1 MTKPFI
7 VVGGGQACGH
17 ALATLRREGYDGQL
31 LAIAAERELPY
42 ERPPL
47 SKEILLGTAERSVAT
62 MKDAA
67 FYEGKGIELELG
79 VRATSLDAGE
89 QKLGLDDGRVIAFE
103 KLLLCTGARLRRLV
117 VPGADLAGVY
127 YLRTLD
133 EALAIREAFSHA
145 SSVAV
150 VGAGYVGLEVAA
162 ASIARGLPT
171 TVLEA
176 GPEVL
181 CRVVPTEVG
190 AIVRGFHERRGVR
203 VHLGSAVTALAGASK
218 VSAVETADGR
228 RFEAD
233 LVVIGVGIEPEVE
246 LAVSGGLAVDDGI
259 VVDGFTRTSAP
270 AIHAAGDVTKHP
282 NASLG
287 RSVRLES
294 WQNAQ
299 NQAICAARSML
310 GKLAQPYDGIP
321 WFWSDQASLNVQ
333 LLGAPAGWEDVVVIG
348 ESETPRATA
357 IYLYGD
363 RIAGAAC
370 LNRPDDVALV
380 RKLMRKKA
388 EVTRERLEQV
398 PLEEL
403 AKS

>member
-7 VVGGGQACGH
+7 VLGGGQACGQ
-17 ALATLRREGYDGQL
+17 ALQTFRREGYEGPL

-47 SKEILLGTAERSVAT
+47 SKEILLGVKDSSIVQ

-79 VRATSLDAGE
+79 RRATSLDARE
-89 QKLGLDDGRVIAFE
+89 KRLTLDDGRTIEFE
-103 KLLLCTGARLRRLV
+103 KLLICTGARVRRLD
-117 VPGADLAGVY
+117 VPGAELRGVF
-127 YLRTLD
+127 YLRTLED
-133 EALAIREAFSHA
+133 ALAIREALGSA
-145 SSVAV
+145 SSVAI

-162 ASIARGLPT
+162 AATAKGLPA

-181 CRVVPTEVG
+181 CRVVPSEVG
-190 AIVRGFHERRGVR
+190 AIVRTFHERRGAQ
-203 VHLGSAVTALAGASK
+203 VHLSSAVVKLSGDSK
-218 VSAVETADGR
+218 VRAVETADGR
-228 RFEAD
+228 RFDAD
-233 LVVIGVGIEPEVE
+233 LVVIGVGIVPEVE
-246 LAVSGGLAVDDGI
+246 LASGAGLEVDDGI

-270 AIHAAGDVTKHP
+270 DIHAAGDVTKHP
-282 NASLG
+282 NATLG

-321 WFWSDQASLNVQ
+321 WFWSDQASLNIQ
-333 LLGAPAGWEDVVVIG
+333 LLGAPSGWDDVVLLG
-348 ESETPRATA
+348 ELDTPKATA
-357 IYLYGD
+357 IYLDGD

-388 EVTRERLEQV
+388 SVSRARLTDTS
-398 PLEEL
+398 LEEL

>member
-7 VVGGGQACGH
+7 VIGGGQACGQ
-17 ALATLRREGYDGQL
+17 ALQTFRREGYDGPL

-47 SKEILLGTAERSVAT
+47 SKEILLGDKDAT
-62 MKDAA
+62 FARMKDAS

-79 VRATSLDAGE
+79 RRATALDARD
-89 QKLGLDDGRVIAFE
+89 KRLTLDDGRTIDFE
-103 KLLLCTGARLRRLV
+103 KLLICTGARVRRLDI
-117 VPGADLAGVY
+117 PGSDLAGVH
-127 YLRTLD
+127 YLRTLED
-133 EALAIREAFSHA
+133 ALAIREALGRA
-145 SSVAV
+145 SAVAI

-162 ASIARGLPT
+162 AATAKGLPT
-171 TVLEA
+171 TILEA

-190 AIVRGFHERRGVR
+190 AIVRGFHERRGAT
-203 VHLGSAVTALAGASK
+203 VHLQSAVVKLLGDSS
-218 VSAVETADGR
+218 VRAVETADGR

-233 LVVIGVGIEPEVE
+233 LVVIGVGIVPEVE
-246 LAVSGGLAVDDGI
+246 LASGAGLEVDDGI

-270 AIHAAGDVTKHP
+270 DIHAAGDVTKHP
-282 NASLG
+282 NATLG
-287 RSVRLES
+287 RAVRLES

-321 WFWSDQASLNVQ
+321 WFWSDQASLNIQ
-333 LLGAPAGWEDVVVIG
+333 LLGAPAGWDEVVVLG
-348 ESETPRATA
+348 EIESPKATA
-357 IYLYGD
+357 IYLDGE

-388 EVTRERLEQV
+388 PVSRARLKETS
-398 PLEEL
+398 LEEL